1 MLYRFL
7 RCILRPLVFIFFRPS
22 LIGFENLQI
31 QGKCIIICNHI
42 SLLDP
47 VVIGCIVP
55 RPIHFMA
62 KKELFKNRF
71 FGWLLS
77 QLGAFPVKRGT
88 ADIAAIKKALKVLKN
103 GELFGIF
110 PEGTRS
116 KTGDMQNLEPGVAMI
131 ALKSNAPVV
140 PIVIHNRYRC
150 FKKTSITIGA
160 PIDLSDFI
168 DQKMNNDV
176 ILEVT
181 NHLSSALKTL
191 MTI

>member
-1 MLYRFL
+1 MLYRFI
-7 RCILRPLVFIFFRPS
+7 RCIFRPLVFILFRPT
-22 LIGFENLQI
+22 LIGYENLQI

-47 VVIGCIVP
+47 VIIGCIVP

-62 KKELFKNRF
+62 KKGLFRNRL

-88 ADIAAIKKALKVLKN
+88 ADIAAIKKALKVLKD

-116 KTGDMQNLEPGVAMI
+116 KTGDMQELEPGVAMI
-131 ALKSNAPVV
+131 ALKSDAPVV
-140 PIVIHNRYRC
+140 PIYIHNRYRC
-150 FKKTSITIGA
+150 FKKTLVTIGK
-160 PIDLSDFI
+160 PIDLSNYKG
-168 DQKMNNDV
+168 QKMNNDV

-181 NHLSSALKTL
+181 NHLSSALKSL
-191 MTI
+191 MTK

>member
-7 RCILRPLVFIFFRPS
+7 RSILRPLVFLLYRPS
-22 LIGFENLQI
+22 LIGYENLQI
-31 QGKCIIICNHI
+31 QGKGIIICNHI

-55 RPIHFMA
+55 RPIHLMA

-71 FGWLLS
+71 FSWFLS
-77 QLGAFPVKRGT
+77 HLGAFPVKRGT
-88 ADIAAIKKALKVLKN
+88 ADISAIKKALKFLEN

-116 KTGDMQNLEPGVAMI
+116 KTGNMQDLEPGVAMI
-131 ALKSNAPVV
+131 ALKSNAPVIPV
-140 PIVIHNRYRC
+140 FIHNHYRS
-150 FKKTSITIGA
+150 FKKTFITIGA
-160 PIDLSDFI
+160 PIDLSSYI
-168 DQKMNNDV
+168 GQKLNNDV

-181 NHLSSALKTL
+181 NHLSAALKTL
-191 MTI
+191 KTV